1 MRGFCS
7 TSKRV
12 SYVDRIINVLSYT
25 EIGQLCWNMIA
36 LNCFIVQLYRFNTCI
51 SFRAENA
58 YFFFPFGKGLFS
70 FFFFFPP
77 PSNNPV
83 KEVTIEMTL
92 SPKECYSAWQYDSWD
107 FGKISS
113 TCFMLFMSIVD
124 FLLSLLQLLRCTG
137 MSLII
142 IIKFVICWR
151 EEKRRKCL
159 FFFSFVKG

>member
-1 MRGFCS
+1 MF
-7 TSKRV
+7 
-12 SYVDRIINVLSYT
+12 SYT
-25 EIGQLCWNMIA
+25 DSTHASLSEQRMP
-36 LNCFIVQLYRFNTCI
+36 I
-51 SFRAENA
+51 SSSPLEKA
-58 YFFFPFGKGLFS
+58 FFL

-159 FFFSFVKG
+159 FFFFFCKRVVKIVVCSFCLLPHIKREIPIWDPVQG

>member
-1 MRGFCS
+1 MNKWEVFVPHQNVYVLKYDSIKLFHCS
-7 TSKRV
+7 AIQIQHTHLFQSRECLFLLPRWKRP
-12 SYVDRIINVLSYT
+12 
-25 EIGQLCWNMIA
+25 
-36 LNCFIVQLYRFNTCI
+36 
-51 SFRAENA
+51 
-58 YFFFPFGKGLFS
+58 FFFF

-92 SPKECYSAWQYDSWD
+92 SPKECYNAWQYDSWD

-124 FLLSLLQLLRCTG
+124 FLLSLLQLLHCTG

-159 FFFSFVKG
+159 FFFLL